1 VELNPIV
8 EGAGLV
14 EDDAL
19 CTALKRLKNL
29 IVEKKGEEG
38 CRRKYS
44 VEMGHLKAEPRTD
57 AYKQRGSSNI
67 KVVMVRILVSNKLR

>member
-19 CTALKRLKNL
+19 CTALKRLKNS
-29 IVEKKGEEG
+29 IVEKKEE
-38 CRRKYS
+38 
-44 VEMGHLKAEPRTD
+44 KAAD
-57 AYKQRGSSNI
+57 
-67 KVVMVRILVSNKLR
+67 

>member
-19 CTALKRLKNL
+19 CTALLKNS
-29 IVEKKGEEG
+29 IVDKKEEK
-38 CRRKYS
+38 
-44 VEMGHLKAEPRTD
+44 AAD
-57 AYKQRGSSNI
+57 
-67 KVVMVRILVSNKLR
+67 